1 MSLSKIITQ
10 RNLIVFFIVFISK
23 IYSHIIV
30 KSPKELAS
38 KFTNQTIKVGLANF
52 GNVPYGHKIVGNIYY
67 NLDDSE
73 DAFGCKEIK
82 LQGIPTTP
90 KVDASPLLMVKR
102 GGGCS
107 FTQKVLNIESAYAH
121 AAIIVNQNPGEN
133 AENVIMADDGRGME
147 VSIPSV
153 LISKEDGDKLI
164 SYYRDTR
171 GDTSKS
177 KQIVLEM
184 NFDIEHK
191 NNTVNYTIWYTPD
204 QESVYT
210 LMNDLYYYHLE
221 LGDLATLKVHFLTY
235 THFSYNEAN
244 KTAREDCL
252 GGGKYCMRPDKEGTG
267 IKSGRTILMETI
279 KQICVYK
286 YAYGTLQP
294 DLFWIYLQNFYQN
307 CILKNKFSATCST
320 YQTKQ
325 SNIPIDWINN
335 CMNESFVATP
345 EEKKKRNYEYVAT
358 NSLLEEE
365 YKARKENYIYR
376 APSLFINDRLF
387 LGSWRADYIFEGICA
402 AFQKKPEICYKEGG
416 FEREKK
422 MSMFTLIFVVL
433 LIIVANVIIFVICMK
448 VIKKKI
454 QERLDASD
462 INRKIDTVVNSYLQ
476 MRETK

>member
-10 RNLIVFFIVFISK
+10 RNLIVFFIFFISK

-164 SYYRDTR
+164 SYYRATR

-244 KTAREDCL
+244 KTAREICL
-252 GGGKYCMRPDKEGTG
+252 C
-267 IKSGRTILMETI
+267 
-279 KQICVYK
+279 
-286 YAYGTLQP
+286 
-294 DLFWIYLQNFYQN
+294 
-307 CILKNKFSATCST
+307 
-320 YQTKQ
+320 
-325 SNIPIDWINN
+325 
-335 CMNESFVATP
+335 
-345 EEKKKRNYEYVAT
+345 
-358 NSLLEEE
+358 
-365 YKARKENYIYR
+365 
-376 APSLFINDRLF
+376 
-387 LGSWRADYIFEGICA
+387 
-402 AFQKKPEICYKEGG
+402 
-416 FEREKK
+416 
-422 MSMFTLIFVVL
+422 
-433 LIIVANVIIFVICMK
+433 
-448 VIKKKI
+448 
-454 QERLDASD
+454 
-462 INRKIDTVVNSYLQ
+462 
-476 MRETK
+476 